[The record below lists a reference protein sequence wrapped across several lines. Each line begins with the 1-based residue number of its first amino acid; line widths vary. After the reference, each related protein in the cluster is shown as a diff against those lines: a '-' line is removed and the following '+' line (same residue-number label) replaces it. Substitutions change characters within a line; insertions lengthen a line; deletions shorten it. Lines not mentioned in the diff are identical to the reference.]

1 MKRPMVSLASFQW
14 TIYAYA
20 SNEVKTLLRGKAWII
35 MFLVPA
41 MLAGILGPAVSG
53 LEGEAA
59 SGRAVI
65 GFAVMFSYMVVFWV
79 GHAFYRE
86 YWYGTYVRQAVLK
99 PPLFGFLIGK
109 MLPAMAL
116 TLLQLLVF
124 FTISILILDL
134 PLHGGVFQLLLTC
147 IALIASGAALSFL
160 LYVTTRSWLIMS
172 NFAYLILVSFGTLG
186 GSLVVWSKLPRWSQV
201 LGYFTPHYWALTA
214 IDEAT
219 VGNGRWLP
227 ILKSLLVLSA
237 ITFTLLAIGIMR
249 FDYKRQKHGADI

>member
-1 MKRPMVSLASFQW
+1 MKPPRALPPAFSRTAL
-14 TIYAYA
+14 AYA
-20 SNEVKTLLRGKAWII
+20 ANEIKALFRGKAWVI

-59 SGRAVI
+59 SGRAVV

-86 YWYGTYVRQAVLK
+86 YWYGTWVRQAALK
-99 PPLFGFLIGK
+99 PPLFGFILGK
-109 MLPAMAL
+109 MLPAAAL

-124 FTISILILDL
+124 FTISVLVLRL
-134 PLHGGVFQLLLTC
+134 PLHGGVLQVLLTSV
-147 IALIASGAALSFL
+147 ALIASGAALSFL

-201 LGYFTPHYWALTA
+201 LGYLTPHYWALSA

-219 VGNGRWLP
+219 IGGGRWLP
-227 ILKSLLVLSA
+227 VLKSVAVLSA
-237 ITFTLLAIGIMR
+237 MTLALLAAGALR
-249 FDYKRQKHGADI
+249 FDYKTQKHGADI